1 MKIRFLGCIYK
12 FCLNW
17 NVERIDERGNEKQWL
32 RGQVKKT
39 EKTTPKC
46 NEGWRHAH
54 AQNTSWWLA
63 QWKMRSEEVTGRLH
77 KRAGS
82 SWRSTLVVLASV
94 PQSSLGA
101 HDGYREARKRQ
112 GSGTSGLRPPS
123 EKAAPGVVLL
133 AYALGQ
139 YFIIKMGSSAKNS
152 LKVTKLH
159 P

>member
-39 EKTTPKC
+39 KKTTPKC

-54 AQNTSWWLA
+54 AQNTSRWLA
-63 QWKMRSEEVTGRLH
+63 QWKTRSEEVTGRLH

-82 SWRSTLVVLASV
+82 SWRSTLVVLASA

-101 HDGYREARKRQ
+101 HDGYREGRK
-112 GSGTSGLRPPS
+112 GLRDLWPPTS
-123 EKAAPGVVLL
+123 FRESRSRGC
-133 AYALGQ
+133 
-139 YFIIKMGSSAKNS
+139 FIGLCFRPIFHHKNGFLS
-152 LKVTKLH
+152 KEQFKSH
-159 P
+159 